1 MGRESILTKEE
12 RIKYKV
18 DTKAKYRKMLDTW
31 RTLKIK
37 CNEKYAYYKGAILS
51 DEWLDFKNFISDIS
65 ILDNYDTFLNT
76 DDTIRLVIIDNSKVV
91 NIDNVSFDVKLE
103 ATKFYY
109 QMSDEEYKWAMKV
122 VTNEAKKYVHLGLY
136 DEVYSIGNYAVGK
149 ACIYFDESKDILFK
163 TFVKPVII
171 HEIGMY
177 FRKPSN
183 KTHETNV
190 SIDKA
195 INEVD
200 GNTYTYADIL
210 EDSSNNMDT
219 IFDNMVLSEAINKLD
234 NRLQKVVLLRYNGY
248 KQKDLSNILNVSQ
261 SQVSRLEK
269 RAYKLLRKE
278 LS

>member
-76 DDTIRLVIIDNSKVV
+76 DDTIRLVIIDNSEIV
-91 NIDNVSFDVKLE
+91 NIDNVKLEVKLE
-103 ATKFYY
+103 ATKFNY
-109 QMSDEEYKWAMKV
+109 QLSDDEYKWAMKV
-122 VTNEAKKYVHLGLY
+122 VINEAKKYVHLGLY
-136 DEVYSIGNYAVGK
+136 DEVYSVGNYAIGK
-149 ACIYFDESKDILFK
+149 ACVYFDDSKDILFK

-183 KTHETNV
+183 KANKNHV
-190 SIDKA
+190 SIDKP

-210 EDSSNNMDT
+210 EDSSNNMDA
-219 IFDNMVLSEAINKLD
+219 IFDNMVLSEAISKLD
-234 NRLQKVVLLRYNGY
+234 NKLQMVVLLRYKGY
-248 KQKDLSNILNVSQ
+248 KQKDLSNILNLSQ
-261 SQVSRLEK
+261 SQISRLEK